1 MKQIVRIID
10 IIRTMVQVMLFSLCH
25 GSSCDAEIDLQS
37 SQKTMTQLTQ
47 PVKMGLN

>member
-1 MKQIVRIID
+1 MTQAVFLR
-10 IIRTMVQVMLFSLCH
+10 H
-25 GSSCDAEIDLQS
+25 GSSCDGEIDLQP